1 MSPQQ
6 KCKAL
11 SKLYLKDY
19 LKEMIKCIWSKVCL
33 AQRSKKMCIDKV
45 YFSKSKLFLW
55 RKYF

>member
-45 YFSKSKLFLW
+45 YFSKSKLFL
-55 RKYF
+55 